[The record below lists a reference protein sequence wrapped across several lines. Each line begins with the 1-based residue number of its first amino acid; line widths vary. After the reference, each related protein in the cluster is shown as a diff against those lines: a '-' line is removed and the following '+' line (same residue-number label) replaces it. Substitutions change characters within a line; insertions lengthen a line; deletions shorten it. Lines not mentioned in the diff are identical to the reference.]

1 MRFSRLLASTAIALT
16 MLGAAGAAQ
25 AQEAS
30 GSAGA
35 ASSSPF
41 SFSGTAA
48 ITNDYV
54 FRGYSQTDSDPAFQA
69 GLTAS
74 HESGFFVSAWGSNV
88 DVGFDADI
96 EVDLIAGYTNSVD
109 NLTYTVGAY
118 YYTYPGAD
126 GSADLDYFEAG
137 LDLAYAIDKVTVTGK
152 VYYSPEFYGVST
164 DAWYFAGG
172 ASVAVTDTI
181 SVYGAIGFNELGG
194 GASYQ
199 DYQGGVA
206 VKLEPFTVDLKYT
219 DTDVKGAAP
228 LGDGRF
234 VATLTYAF

>member
-1 MRFSRLLASTAIALT
+1 MRFSRLLASTAVALA
-16 MLGAAGAAQ
+16 MLGGAAAAQ
-25 AQEAS
+25 AEDA
-30 GSAGA
+30 
-35 ASSSPF
+35 PF

-74 HESGFFVSAWGSNV
+74 HESGFFAGVWGSNV
-88 DVGFDADI
+88 DVGFDADV
-96 EVDLIAGYTNSVD
+96 EVDLSVGYSNSVD
-109 NLTYTVGAY
+109 NLTYTVGGY

-126 GSADLDYFEAG
+126 GSADLDYFEFG
-137 LDLAYAIDKVTVTGK
+137 LDLAYAIDKVTLTSK

-172 ASVAVTDTI
+172 ASVAVADNI
-181 SVYGAIGFNELGG
+181 SVYAAIGFNELSGPG
-194 GASYQ
+194 DYQ
-199 DYQGGVA
+199 DYQAGVS
-206 VKLEPFTVDLKYT
+206 VKFEPFTVDLKYT

>member
-1 MRFSRLLASTAIALT
+1 MRFSKFLGSTAVALA
-16 MLGAAGAAQ
+16 MLGGAAAAQ
-25 AQEAS
+25 AEDA
-30 GSAGA
+30 
-35 ASSSPF
+35 PF
-41 SFSGTAA
+41 TFSGTAA

-88 DVGFDADI
+88 DLGFDTDI

-109 NLTYTVGAY
+109 NLTYTVGGY

-126 GSADLDYFEAG
+126 GSADLDYFEFG
-137 LDLAYAIDKVTVTGK
+137 LDLAYAIDKVTLTGK
-152 VYYSPEFYGVST
+152 AYYSPEFYGVST

-172 ASVAVTDTI
+172 ASVAVTDMI

-206 VKLEPFTVDLKYT
+206 IKFEPFTVDLKYT

>member
-1 MRFSRLLASTAIALT
+1 MRFSRLLASTAVALA
-16 MLGAAGAAQ
+16 MLGGAAAAQ
-25 AQEAS
+25 AEDA
-30 GSAGA
+30 
-35 ASSSPF
+35 PF

-74 HESGFFVSAWGSNV
+74 HESGFFAGAWGSNV
-88 DVGFDADI
+88 DVGFDADV
-96 EVDLIAGYTNSVD
+96 EVDLIVGYSNSVD
-109 NLTYTVGAY
+109 NLTYTVGGY

-126 GSADLDYFEAG
+126 GSADLDYFEFG
-137 LDLAYAIDKVTVTGK
+137 LDLDYAIDKVTLTSK

-172 ASVAVTDTI
+172 ASVAVTDNI
-181 SVYGAIGFNELGG
+181 SVYAAIGFNELSGPG
-194 GASYQ
+194 DYQ
-199 DYQGGVA
+199 DYQAGISVGF
-206 VKLEPFTVDLKYT
+206 EPFTIDLKYT

>member
-1 MRFSRLLASTAIALT
+1 MRFSRLLASTAVALA
-16 MLGAAGAAQ
+16 MLGGAAAAQ
-25 AQEAS
+25 AEDA
-30 GSAGA
+30 
-35 ASSSPF
+35 PF

-74 HESGFFVSAWGSNV
+74 HESGFFAGAWGSNV
-88 DVGFDADI
+88 DVGFDADV
-96 EVDLIAGYTNSVD
+96 EVDLIVGYSNSVD
-109 NLTYTVGAY
+109 NLTYTVGGY

-126 GSADLDYFEAG
+126 GSADLDYFEFG
-137 LDLAYAIDKVTVTGK
+137 LDLAYAIDKVTLTSK

-172 ASVAVTDTI
+172 ASVAVTDNI
-181 SVYGAIGFNELGG
+181 SVYAAIGFNELSGPG
-194 GASYQ
+194 DYQ
-199 DYQGGVA
+199 DYQAGISVGF
-206 VKLEPFTVDLKYT
+206 EPFTIDLKYT

>member
-1 MRFSRLLASTAIALT
+1 MRFSKFLASTAIALA
-16 MLGAAGAAQ
+16 MLGGAAAAQ
-25 AQEAS
+25 AEDA
-30 GSAGA
+30 
-35 ASSSPF
+35 PF
-41 SFSGTAA
+41 TFSGTAA
-48 ITNDYV
+48 ITSDYV

-88 DVGFDADI
+88 DLGSDADI
-96 EVDLIAGYTNSVD
+96 EVDLVAGYTNSVD
-109 NLTYTVGAY
+109 NLTYTVGGY

-126 GSADLDYFEAG
+126 GSAKFDYFEAG
-137 LDLAYAIDKVTVTGK
+137 LDLAYAIDKVTLTGK
-152 VYYSPEFYGVST
+152 AYYSPEFFGAAGG

-172 ASVAVTDTI
+172 ASVAVTDTV
-181 SVYGAIGFNELGG
+181 SVYGAIGFNELDN
-194 GASYQ
+194 GADYQ
-199 DYQGGVA
+199 DYTAGIA
-206 VKLEPFTVDLKYT
+206 VKFEPFVLDLKYT